1 MDCSSS
7 WVIVIVLREKLQRR
21 RGRRSMSAVIEHVA
35 ALEDAREFVATM
47 LDTETALPLHVNAG
61 TLEALDRVLEDL
73 RTEASMRRGDETE

>member
-35 ALEDAREFVATM
+35 ALEDAREFMSAM
-47 LDTETALPLHVNAG
+47 LDTETALHVNAG

-73 RTEASMRRGDETE
+73 RIEASMRRGDETE